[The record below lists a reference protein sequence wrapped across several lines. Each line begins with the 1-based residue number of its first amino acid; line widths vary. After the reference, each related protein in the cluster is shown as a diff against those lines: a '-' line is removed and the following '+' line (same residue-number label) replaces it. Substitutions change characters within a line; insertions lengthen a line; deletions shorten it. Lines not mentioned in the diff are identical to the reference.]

1 MMGEGVI
8 GWDKAD
14 YGLYRTMRLRIDSQL
29 QGMKPL
35 CREYVRTEQID
46 TLRSMQEDKEIHL
59 RHIMETI
66 GQQER
71 ADSLLV
77 NLLPDMARRATRVRT
92 VKRKKSRLAGLFGG
106 KKPVQE
112 LPSVK

>member
-8 GWDKAD
+8 GWVKAD

-46 TLRSMQEDKEIHL
+46 TLHSMQEDKEIHL

-77 NLLPDMARRATRVRT
+77 NHLPEMARRATASVLSSG
-92 VKRKKSRLAGLFGG
+92 RKVDWQAYSAGRSPYRSFRL
-106 KKPVQE
+106 
-112 LPSVK
+112 